1 MCLARCAV
9 AHYCRGM
16 ALIELMVACLLMAL
30 LASSS
35 VQVILW
41 QLTTV
46 TSALKQAHTPLEI
59 HSLALQLGRDIFG
72 SQSIT
77 LHSGSNGQ
85 SCYIILTAAEDQ
97 VGYRL
102 NDGVLRQRFPNINGP
117 RKDDICYATQNRQDA
132 VRQLAEEAQLMLVVG
147 AKNSSNSNRLRE
159 LSEKMST
166 PAYLIDDANG
176 IQREWLNDI
185 DRVAVTAGAS
195 APEVLVREVIEQLK
209 AWGGKTVSEREGRE
223 ENITFS
229 IPPDLR

>member
-85 SCYIILTAAEDQ
+85 SCYIILTAVEDQ

-102 NDGVLRQRFPNINGP
+102 NDGVLQYHGNAVNCDGRGWQGLSVAQSVPL
-117 RKDDICYATQNRQDA
+117 TQFEIISMNA
-132 VRQLAEEAQLMLVVG
+132 G
-147 AKNSSNSNRLRE
+147 
-159 LSEKMST
+159 
-166 PAYLIDDANG
+166 YLIRLASPKFAVELPLSHFNG
-176 IQREWLNDI
+176 I
-185 DRVAVTAGAS
+185 DRS
-195 APEVLVREVIEQLK
+195 AAHEQLYDSPSVVDWHTCVDH
-209 AWGGKTVSEREGRE
+209 ALCNQPAESAFTTLHLAMATVSKPTTTR
-223 ENITFS
+223 
-229 IPPDLR
+229 L